1 MNLEELKFFNEYG
14 GFSSDGKEYIIN
26 VNKNKKTPLV
36 WSHIMAN
43 KSFGTV
49 VTRGNGGLYLV

>member
-26 VNKNKKTPLV
+26 VNKID
-36 WSHIMAN
+36 HIL
-43 KSFGTV
+43 KPEYKEIFK
-49 VTRGNGGLYLV
+49 